1 MPGNGAKGMTE
12 PTEVAAWRTAQRKRL
27 LLERMAIPAGER
39 EDLTLGITQQLEDV
53 IGDPAGL
60 VISAYWPFKGEPDLK
75 PMLKRLR
82 ERGAIIALPVVI
94 AKAQPLIF
102 RAWNSGDKLARG
114 VWNIPFPANGPE
126 VEPDVAMAPVVGF
139 DRACFRLGYGGG
151 FFDRTMAA
159 LPKIPRFYGVGY
171 SQQEVPTIFPQDHDI
186 AMHAVV
192 TDADVVLP
200 DQ

>member
-1 MPGNGAKGMTE
+1 MTE

-114 VWNIPFPANGPE
+114 VWNIPFSANGPE

>member
-1 MPGNGAKGMTE
+1 VPGNGAKGMTE

>member
-1 MPGNGAKGMTE
+1 MIE
-12 PTEVAAWRTAQRKRL
+12 PTNIAAWRTAQRKRL
-27 LLERMAIPAGER
+27 LLERMEIPAGER
-39 EDLTLGITQQLEDV
+39 DELTLGITRQLEDV
-53 IGDPAGL
+53 IGDTAGL

-82 ERGAIIALPVVI
+82 ERGAIIALPVVV

-114 VWNIPFPANGPE
+114 VWNIPFPADGPE
-126 VEPDVAMAPVVGF
+126 VVPDIAIAPVVGF

-151 FFDRTMAA
+151 FFDRTLAA
-159 LPKIPRFYGVGY
+159 LAKKPRFYGVGY
-171 SQQEVPTIFPQDHDI
+171 SQQEVSTIFPQGHDI

-192 TDADVVLP
+192 TESEVVLP
-200 DQ
+200 DLLETWKG

>member
-1 MPGNGAKGMTE
+1 MTE
-12 PTEVAAWRTAQRKRL
+12 PTDIAAWRTAERKRL
-27 LLERMAIPAGER
+27 LLERMEIPAGER
-39 EDLTLGITQQLEDV
+39 EELTLGITRQLEDV

-82 ERGAIIALPVVI
+82 ELGAIIALPVVV

-114 VWNIPFPANGPE
+114 VWNIPFPAEGPE
-126 VEPDVAMAPVVGF
+126 VIPDIAIAPVVGF

-159 LPKIPRFYGVGY
+159 LAKKPKFYGVGY
-171 SQQEVPTIFPQDHDI
+171 SQQGVPTIFPQGHDI
-186 AMHAVV
+186 AMQAVV
-192 TDADVVLP
+192 TEAEVAMPNLLETWKS
-200 DQ
+200 

>member
-1 MPGNGAKGMTE
+1 MTE

-151 FFDRTMAA
+151 FFDRSMAA

>member
-1 MPGNGAKGMTE
+1 MTE